1 MILLILF
8 SLTAA
13 ITLLTQIGIM
23 GMFCKVNIGIPAI
36 GRFVITEWYSF
47 YPAFLFQVFW
57 WVNKYW
63 EYITLGMSGTLGSDG
78 LCRGLPFNAFVR

>member
-13 ITLLTQIGIM
+13 ITSLTFVGILGIFFKINIGMPQIG
-23 GMFCKVNIGIPAI
+23 K
-36 GRFVITEWYSF
+36 FVITEWYSF

-57 WVNKYW
+57 WTSKYW
-63 EYITLGMSGTLGSDG
+63 EYLK
-78 LCRGLPFNAFVR
+78 